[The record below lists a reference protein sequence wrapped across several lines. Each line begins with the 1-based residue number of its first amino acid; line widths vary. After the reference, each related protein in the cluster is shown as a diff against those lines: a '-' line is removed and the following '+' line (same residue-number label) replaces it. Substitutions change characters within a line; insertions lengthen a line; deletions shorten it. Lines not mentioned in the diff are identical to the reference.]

1 MNLVSELCG
10 IIDLQNRIIQAQAE
24 ALAQLDAEVMENEIA
39 EAERRKEELLHDY

>member
-39 EAERRKEELLHDY
+39 EADRKRSDLVDG